1 MRLIKNIPSHFFVV
15 NIVTIVGYFFVLSLL
30 KIGINPEIMYSSS
43 DAGSYMDVA
52 NWIAS
57 GKESIFV
64 EYRPFLFPL
73 ILLILS
79 KIGGATAIWFFQ
91 FVLWLLSINIL
102 FKVIRMTTGKIV
114 LAYFGIMILILN
126 LTVIA
131 LTLHA
136 LTEVTSV
143 FLLTYLLYFFLKN
156 ITRRKE
162 LYFIHGI
169 LLFFVILTLIKPAFF
184 LPFLFILGVITPVF
198 YWQSYFQSPVKVMTL
213 LLILLPLIGQITIM
227 KVKYDSFSVSNISER
242 TFTRY
247 ILAKGI
253 QKIENIE
260 DRNEAIVKA
269 ESFSTMEKK
278 KYFMDHIRVYNSI
291 FWSTIEENIKAE
303 SIFLRYPAG
312 YENHNLAKKMKSMN
326 ENYYS
331 IHLLFLPLSVI
342 LFFLFLYKKKRAE
355 AIVLFS
361 VYSLCAYYIFVSG
374 ISFFQGDRLV
384 IAVITLWIFVYL
396 FVIHNY
402 LKLILRLFKRH
413 SKLG

>member
-1 MRLIKNIPSHFFVV
+1 MA
-15 NIVTIVGYFFVLSLL
+15 IVGYFFVLSNL
-30 KIGINPEIMYSSS
+30 KTGINPEIMYSSS
-43 DAGSYMDVA
+43 DAESYMEVA

-57 GKESIFV
+57 GKESMFV
-64 EYRPFLFPL
+64 EHRPFLFPL

-79 KIGGATAIWFFQ
+79 KIGGASAIWFFQ
-91 FVLWLLSINIL
+91 FVLWLLSINVL
-102 FKVIRMTTGKIV
+102 FKSIRTITGKII
-114 LAYFGIMILILN
+114 LTYFGVIILILN
-126 LTVIA
+126 LTVIT

-136 LTEVTSV
+136 LTEVTSI
-143 FLLTYLLYFFLKN
+143 FLLTYLLLFFLKN
-156 ITRRKE
+156 IIRRKE
-162 LYFIHGI
+162 LYFIHQVI
-169 LLFFVILTLIKPAFF
+169 LLFVILTLIKPVFF
-184 LPFLFILGVITPVF
+184 LPLLFILGIITPVF
-198 YWQSYFQSPVKVMTL
+198 YWRAYLKTPAKLMTL

-247 ILAKGI
+247 ILTKGI

-269 ESFSTMEKK
+269 ESFSTKEKK
-278 KYFMDHIRVYNSI
+278 KYFMDNIGVYNSI
-291 FWSTIEENIKAE
+291 FWSTIEENVKAE

-326 ENYYS
+326 NNYYI
-331 IHLLFLPLSVI
+331 IHLIFLPLSVI
-342 LFFLFLYKKKRAE
+342 LFFLFLYRKKYSE

-361 VYSLCAYYIFVSG
+361 VYGLCAYYVFVSG

-402 LKLILRLFKRH
+402 LKLAGSLYKENF
-413 SKLG
+413 STE